1 MDFSKHFKNHH
12 PDNERLQHS
21 CLLRLGR
28 EAPPAEPISS
38 DNGLDE
44 KDRAIIQCILQN
56 SSSSKQEIAEIT
68 SIPLSTVKYRI
79 SKLSSAE
86 VIRREGSNKKGLWVV
101 NKEKL

>member
-1 MDFSKHFKNHH
+1 VN
-12 PDNERLQHS
+12 
-21 CLLRLGR
+21 LRIR
-28 EAPPAEPISS
+28 SDKKKPAEPISS

-56 SSSSKQEIAEIT
+56 SSCNKQEISDIT

-79 SKLSSAE
+79 SRLSSAE